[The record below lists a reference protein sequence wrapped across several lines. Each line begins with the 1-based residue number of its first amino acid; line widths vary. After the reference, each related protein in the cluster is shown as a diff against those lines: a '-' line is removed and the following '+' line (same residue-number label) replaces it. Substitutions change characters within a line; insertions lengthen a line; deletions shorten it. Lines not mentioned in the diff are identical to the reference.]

1 MRRFLYLLTACL
13 MFLLLSSE
21 SCNSNRQENS
31 AVHDA
36 ELTRDMENLKTEF
49 ESDVLTEKSLNA
61 YEIKAKQKLV
71 DLSDY
76 LNLYTVKS
84 VDGTFK
90 TQARQMIQDLF
101 VSDRIS
107 INGLL
112 LNNPGKKDILISD
125 FLALKFDYSLINL
138 KFDSIQI
145 YKPLQRINDNNYFGS
160 LRFLRYLQ
168 AEKSRESLTAEPIK
182 MDVDITVSKVRKAFG
197 NDTLQVWNL
206 YLGNIH

>member
-1 MRRFLYLLTACL
+1 

-21 SCNSNRQENS
+21 SCNSNRQDNS

-36 ELTRDMENLKTEF
+36 ELTRDMENLKAEF
-49 ESDVLTEKSLNA
+49 ESDVLSEKSLNA

-76 LNLYTVKS
+76 LNLYSLKS
-84 VDGTFK
+84 VDDTFK

-101 VSDRIS
+101 VSDHIS

-112 LNNPGKKDILISD
+112 LNDPGKNNILISD
-125 FLALKFDYSLINL
+125 FLDIRFDYSLMNL

-145 YKPLQRINDNNYFGS
+145 YKPLQRINDKNYAGS
-160 LRFLRYLQ
+160 LRFLRYLH
-168 AEKSRESLTAEPIK
+168 AEKSTESLTTGPIK
-182 MDVDITVSKVRKAFG
+182 MDVEIFVSKVRKAFG
-197 NDTLQVWNL
+197 NDTLQVWNV